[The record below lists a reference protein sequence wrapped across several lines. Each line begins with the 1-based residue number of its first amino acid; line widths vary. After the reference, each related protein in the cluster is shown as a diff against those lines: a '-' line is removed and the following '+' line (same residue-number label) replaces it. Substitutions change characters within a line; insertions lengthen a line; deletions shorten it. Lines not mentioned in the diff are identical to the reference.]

1 MLRLVRPVAGV
12 AGGIMSHFKKA
23 VIAGAAVCVF
33 VVGAFV
39 AQAQDGA
46 ANGIAPA
53 QKCADLVN
61 LKISGSTMAITKA
74 EAVPMAPPNTVQL
87 PMTFEKI
94 SVAIP
99 SYCLADGA
107 IDQRTGVDGKSYAI
121 GFAIALPDNWNGR
134 IVFQGGGGL
143 NGSVGAPYAVQAAGG
158 VPGLARGFAVVSTDT
173 GHEGAVFDPSF
184 MKDQE
189 AALNFAYIAVGKVTA
204 LAKQIIAQYYGQ
216 PAKHSYYDGCSTG
229 GREAML
235 MSQRYPTYFDGII
248 AGDPAMET
256 GYSNI
261 GLSWASGAFR
271 RIAPMGPDGKPQP
284 TKDFSSSDR
293 KLIADAILSACDD
306 KDGLKDGMIF
316 NRAACHFDPAV
327 LKCSGAKT
335 DTCLS
340 GDQVTALQEAF
351 GGPKDS
357 LGHQVYPGFP
367 YDADMVAEPKGPGF
381 SLGFL
386 PMAGPNIL
394 ANVLPTDV
402 SVDEQVARVRAD
414 YEQILTDT
422 HTWTNLSTFSE
433 RGGKLIFYHGTSDP
447 WFSFMATLDYYERLG
462 QDPDNGGADKLQTWS
477 RIFLVPGMS
486 HCAGGAATLDE
497 FDMLGAVVDWVE
509 NDKAPD
515 SVVAT
520 GKAFPGRSR
529 PLCPYPKYAR
539 YKGQGDPEDASN
551 FECAVEGPAQ

>member
-1 MLRLVRPVAGV
+1 
-12 AGGIMSHFKKA
+12 
-23 VIAGAAVCVF
+23 
-33 VVGAFV
+33 
-39 AQAQDGA
+39 
-46 ANGIAPA
+46 
-53 QKCADLVN
+53 
-61 LKISGSTMAITKA
+61 
-74 EAVPMAPPNTVQL
+74 MAPPNTVQL

-99 SYCLADGA
+99 SYCLADGV
-107 IDQRTGVDGKSYAI
+107 IDPRTGFDGKHYAI
-121 GFAIALPDNWNGR
+121 EFAIALPDQWNGR
-134 IVFQGGGGL
+134 FLFQGGGGL
-143 NGSVGAPYAVQAAGG
+143 NGSVGAPFGTQAAGNA
-158 VPGLARGFAVVSTDT
+158 PALTRGFAVVSTDT
-173 GHEGAVFDPSF
+173 GHEGAVFDSSF
-184 MKDQE
+184 MKDQL
-189 AALNFAYIAVGKVTA
+189 AALDFAYIAVGRVA
-204 LAKQIIAQYYGQ
+204 VLVKQVIASYYGQ
-216 PAKHSYYDGCSTG
+216 PAKHSYFDGCSTG

-248 AGDPAMET
+248 SGDPAMET

-261 GLSWASGAFR
+261 GLSWARRAFDE
-271 RIAPMGPDGKPQP
+271 IAPKGPDGKPDP
-284 TKDFSSSDR
+284 TKDFSSSDK
-293 KLIADAILSACDD
+293 KLIVDAILKACDD

-316 NRAACHFDPAV
+316 NRAACQFDPAV
-327 LKCSGAKT
+327 LKCSGDKT
-335 DTCLS
+335 DGCLS
-340 GDQVTALQEAF
+340 SGQVTALQEAF

-357 LGHQVYPGFP
+357 RGEQVYPRFP

-381 SLGFL
+381 TLGFL
-386 PMAGPNIL
+386 PMPGPNIL
-394 ANVLPTDV
+394 GNVLPPKE

-462 QDPDNGGADKLQTWS
+462 QDPYNGGADKLQTWS

-486 HCAGGAATLDE
+486 HCTGGAAALDK

-509 NDKAPD
+509 NGKAPD

-551 FECAVEGPAQ
+551 FECVVEGPAK